1 MSDRAL
7 INRTKRQIETMKRK
21 LLQLSCDWE
30 DLDEFVRGELD
41 DALHR
46 LQEVVIELDEQYP
59 ARGLARRPA

>member
-30 DLDEFVRGELD
+30 DLDEFIRGELD
-41 DALHR
+41 DVMRR
-46 LQEVVIELDEQYP
+46 LDEVVIEMDEQYP
-59 ARGLARRPA
+59 ARGSRKPA